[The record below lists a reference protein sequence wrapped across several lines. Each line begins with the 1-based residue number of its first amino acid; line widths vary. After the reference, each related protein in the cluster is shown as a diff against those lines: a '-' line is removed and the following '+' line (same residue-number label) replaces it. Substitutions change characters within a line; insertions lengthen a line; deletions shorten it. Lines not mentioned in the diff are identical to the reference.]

1 LAARPVDIS
10 LELLGRFAVVVDGA
24 EIDERTWRLRKART
38 LVKVLAL
45 APGRRLHREQ
55 TMELLWPDLTATA
68 AQNNLHQALHA
79 ARRVLGAESIALSDG
94 LLVLSEQIACDID
107 RFEHAA
113 AEARAS
119 GDAHTYEW
127 ALELY
132 GGELLPE
139 DRYESWSDARRAAL
153 QELHGTLCLE
163 LAARQQPDEAVHT
176 LQRALG
182 AAPLHEPAHRRL
194 MQLYVT
200 LGRRQDA
207 LAQFNRLRDALRVEL
222 AAEPDEATRA
232 LYRELLAGE
241 SAGPLQP
248 PPLPMQLTSFV
259 GRTRELREVLDLL
272 ERSRLLTLI
281 GPGGSGKTRLGLAA
295 AAQAGGAWLV
305 ELGSLFDPT
314 LVAEAAATAV
324 GIQVPSR
331 RTAAE
336 AVAEHIGE
344 RDALLVLDTCE
355 HVVGACAALV
365 ETILRVCPNV
375 RVLATSREA
384 LRTPGETTWRV
395 PGLGVPDSDAAD
407 LADAEAVQLF
417 VARARDADSS
427 FELDG
432 STAPHVA
439 AICTRLDGMPLALE
453 LAAAR
458 ASALSVAEIAAR
470 LVDSLEVLTAGNRT
484 ALTRQQTLRATIEW
498 SHDLLGGEERVLYRR
513 LAVFAGTF
521 SLSASEDVCAG
532 GPIERRHV
540 ADLLARLVDKSLVL
554 VDSGRYRL
562 LDTIR
567 QFAAERLADAGE
579 LEAVE
584 ARLLDWA
591 VTLATAHDPDTQV
604 GAQSRS
610 LEELELDHDNVRAA
624 IDGGLRHDPQGAL
637 LLVSRFWRF
646 WLDRNFFTEGTR
658 RVRAALAA
666 APEATELRSRAL
678 LAAAALELR
687 CGERQLFLDSGRE
700 ADAIARRS
708 GDTQHA
714 AEVRHRAGLLYIAG
728 FSMGASIEAC
738 GEALALA
745 GDNPAVRASALSA
758 SSLAPFYMGD
768 SADARAKLEATLEEL
783 ERVPAGTEPFFE
795 GITYGFAVLPEGRG
809 GVLRAILEE
818 TIMLFTRFAREPA
831 IAYTLCN
838 LAALER
844 TEGRASESR
853 AALDDAL
860 ERFRALRDEAGEALA
875 LTALGNTARTFAEPD
890 LALEHFAAAR
900 MLRLRRGD
908 RRAVAMTETDAA
920 LAVALAGDVEEA
932 RRRFAVLRAAFRA
945 ADDAPGQGGV
955 LVSWSLA
962 EERAG
967 DLEQAAELA
976 RQGAEVWDSTLGGHL
991 PGWAWLTTADL
1002 YAALGNDGSAERS
1015 VTRAE
1020 QVLSAAGDPRGVALC
1035 ISQRAAKPVQRGG

>member
-1 LAARPVDIS
+1 LAARPLEVS

-24 EIDERTWRLRKART
+24 DVDERAWRLRKART

-45 APGRRLHREQ
+45 ARGRRLHREQ
-55 TMELLWPDLTATA
+55 TMELLWPDLPATA

-94 LLVLSEQIACDID
+94 LLTLSEHIACDVD

-113 AEARAS
+113 TEARALADPQAYAS
-119 GDAHTYEW
+119 
-127 ALELY
+127 ALAFY
-132 GGELLPE
+132 AGELLPE
-139 DRYESWSDARRAAL
+139 DRYESWADARRAAL
-153 QELHGTLCLE
+153 RELHGTLCLE
-163 LAARQQPDEAVHT
+163 LAERQDPDEAVHT
-176 LQRALG
+176 LQRAL
-182 AAPLHEPAHRRL
+182 ATAPLYEPAHREL
-194 MQLYVT
+194 MHVYVA

-222 AAEPDEATRA
+222 AAEPDVATRA
-232 LYRELLAGE
+232 LYRELLSGE
-241 SAGPLQP
+241 SVGPLQP
-248 PPLPMQLTSFV
+248 PPLPTQLTSFV

-272 ERSRLLTLI
+272 DRSRLLTLI

-295 AAQAGGAWLV
+295 AARAGGAWLV
-305 ELGSLFDPT
+305 ELGSLFDAT
-314 LVAEAAATAV
+314 LVGEAAATTV
-324 GIQVPSR
+324 GVQVPSR

-344 RDALLVLDTCE
+344 RKALIILDTCE

-365 ETILRVCPNV
+365 ETLLQLCPNV
-375 RVLATSREA
+375 RILATSREA

-395 PGLGVPDSDAAD
+395 PGLGVPDPDAAA
-407 LADAEAVQLF
+407 LGDAEAVQLF

-427 FELDG
+427 FELDETT
-432 STAPHVA
+432 SAHVA

-470 LVDSLEVLTAGNRT
+470 LVDSLEVLTAGSRT

-498 SHDLLGGEERVLYRR
+498 SHDLLGGEERVLFRR
-513 LAVFAGTF
+513 LAIFAGTF
-521 SLSASEDVCAG
+521 SLSAAEDVCAG
-532 GPIERRHV
+532 GPIELRHV
-540 ADLLARLVDKSLVL
+540 ADLLARLVDKSLV
-554 VDSGRYRL
+554 VIDSGRYRL

-567 QFAAERLADAGE
+567 QFGAERLADAAE
-579 LEAVE
+579 REAVD

-591 VTLATAHDPDTQV
+591 VALATAHDPDTQA
-604 GAQSRS
+604 GSQRRS
-610 LEELELDHDNVRAA
+610 LEQLELDHDNVRAA

-658 RVRAALAA
+658 RVRAALDA
-666 APEATELRSRAL
+666 APEATELRGRAL

-687 CGERQLFLDSGRE
+687 CGERQLFLESGRE
-700 ADAIARRS
+700 AYAIARSS
-708 GDTQHA
+708 GDPLRTA
-714 AEVRHRAGLLYIAG
+714 DAEHRASLLYIAG
-728 FSMGASIEAC
+728 LSMTASAEAC
-738 GEALALA
+738 ADALELA

-758 SSLAPFYMGD
+758 SSLAPFYLGEYQ
-768 SADARAKLEATLEEL
+768 DARKRLEAALDEL
-783 ERVPAGTEPFFE
+783 DRVPAETEPFFE
-795 GITYGFAVLPEGRG
+795 GITYGFPVLPEGRG
-809 GVLRAILEE
+809 GALRAILEE
-818 TIMLFTRFAREPA
+818 TILLFHRFAREPA

-838 LAALER
+838 VAALER
-844 TEGRASESR
+844 TEGRAAEAR

-860 ERFRALRDEAGEALA
+860 ERFRAVGNEAGEALA
-875 LTALGNTARTFAEPD
+875 LTALGNTARTFGEPD
-890 LALEHFAAAR
+890 LALEHLTAAR
-900 MLRLRRGD
+900 ALRRRRGD

-920 LAVALAGDVEEA
+920 LAIAIAGDIEEA
-932 RRRFAVLRAAFRA
+932 RRRFVGLRDAFRA
-945 ADDAPGQGGV
+945 ADDAPGHGGV

-976 RQGAEVWDSTLGGHL
+976 RQGAEVWEPRLGAHL
-991 PGWAWLTTADL
+991 PGRAWLTAADL
-1002 YAALGNDGSAERS
+1002 FAALGNDAAAERS

-1020 QVLSAAGDPRGVALC
+1020 RVLTAADDTHGLAFC
-1035 ISQRAAKPVQRGG
+1035 AAHRAAKATQRGG

>member
-1 LAARPVDIS
+1 MAARTVNVS
-10 LELLGRFAVVVDGA
+10 LELLGRFAVVIDGTSV
-24 EIDERTWRLRKART
+24 DERAWRLRKART

-45 APGRRLHREQ
+45 TPGRRLHREQ

-94 LLVLSEQIACDID
+94 LLVLSEHIGCDVD
-107 RFEHAA
+107 RFEREA
-113 AEARAS
+113 AEARAL
-119 GDAHTYEW
+119 GAAQAYES
-127 ALELY
+127 ALRLY

-153 QELHGTLCLE
+153 RELHGTLCLE
-163 LAARQQPDEAVHT
+163 LAERQQPDEAVHT
-176 LQRALG
+176 LQRALA
-182 AAPLHEPAHRRL
+182 AAPLSEPAHREL
-194 MQLYVT
+194 MRLYVV

-241 SAGPLQP
+241 SLAALQP

-344 RDALLVLDTCE
+344 RQALLVLDTCE

-375 RVLATSREA
+375 RVLATSREP

-395 PGLGVPDSDAAD
+395 PGLGVPDPDAAE
-407 LADAEAVQLF
+407 LAEAEAVQLF
-417 VARARDADSS
+417 VARARDADRS
-427 FELDG
+427 FALDET
-432 STAPHVA
+432 TAAHVA

-498 SHDLLGGEERVLYRR
+498 SHDLLGGEERVLFRR

-521 SLSASEDVCAG
+521 SLNAAEEVCAG
-532 GPIERRHV
+532 GPIELRHV
-540 ADLLARLVDKSLVL
+540 ADLLARLVDKSLVI
-554 VDSGRYRL
+554 VDAGRYRL

-567 QFAAERLADAGE
+567 QFAAERLGDAAE
-579 LEAVE
+579 REAVE

-591 VTLATAHDPDTQV
+591 VALASAHDPDTQA

-610 LEELELDHDNVRAA
+610 LESLELDHDNVRAA
-624 IDGGLRHDPQGAL
+624 LDGGLRNDPQGAL
-637 LLVSRFWRF
+637 LLVTRFWRF

-658 RVRAALAA
+658 RVRAALDA
-666 APEATELRSRAL
+666 APESTELRSRAL

-708 GDTQHA
+708 GDRRHA
-714 AEVRHRAGLLYIAG
+714 ADVGHRAGLLYVAG
-728 FSMGASIEAC
+728 LSMNALDEVCA
-738 GEALALA
+738 EALELA
-745 GDNPAVRASALSA
+745 GDDHAVRASTLSA
-758 SSLAPFYMGD
+758 SSLASFYLGD
-768 SADARAKLEATLEEL
+768 FADARRRLNAALEEL
-783 ERVPAGTEPFFE
+783 GHVPSGTEPFFE
-795 GITYGFAVLPEGRG
+795 GVTYGFAILPEGRD
-809 GVLRAILEE
+809 GVLRALLEE
-818 TIMLFTRFAREPA
+818 TIMLFHRFAREPA

-838 LAALER
+838 VATLER
-844 TEGRASESR
+844 TIGRASEAR
-853 AALDDAL
+853 AALEDAL
-860 ERFRALRDEAGEALA
+860 ERFRALGNEGGEALA
-875 LTALGNTARTFAEPD
+875 LTVLGNTARTFGEPD
-890 LALEHFAAAR
+890 VALEHFDAALV
-900 MLRLRRGD
+900 LRRRRGD

-920 LAVALAGDVEEA
+920 LAIALAGDIDEA
-932 RRRFAVLRAAFRA
+932 RRRFAGLRDAFRA

-962 EERAG
+962 EEREG
-967 DLEQAAELA
+967 ELEEAAELV
-976 RQGAEVWDSTLGGHL
+976 RQGSEVWEPRLGGHL
-991 PGWAWLTTADL
+991 PGWSWLTAADL
-1002 YAALGNDGSAERS
+1002 FAALGKDAAAERS

-1020 QVLSAAGDPRGVALC
+1020 QVLTEAGDTRGLGLC
-1035 ISQRAAKPVQRGG
+1035 AAHRAAKPAQRGG

>member
-1 LAARPVDIS
+1 LAAPPVEVS
-10 LELLGRFAVVVDGA
+10 LELLGRFAATVGGVDV
-24 EIDERTWRLRKART
+24 EERAWRLRKART

-94 LLVLSEQIACDID
+94 LLVLSERIGCDVD

-113 AEARAS
+113 AEARAL
-119 GDAHTYEW
+119 GTLRAYES
-127 ALELY
+127 ALVLY

-139 DRYESWSDARRAAL
+139 DRYESWADARRAAL
-153 QELHGTLCLE
+153 RELHGTLCLE
-163 LAARQQPDEAVHT
+163 LAERQQPDEAVHT
-176 LQRALG
+176 LQHALA
-182 AAPLHEPAHRRL
+182 AAPLSEPAHREL
-194 MQLYVT
+194 MRLYVT

-222 AAEPDEATRA
+222 AAQPDDATRA

-241 SAGPLQP
+241 TIGPLQP

-281 GPGGSGKTRLGLAA
+281 GPGGSGKTRLGLSA

-344 RDALLVLDTCE
+344 RRALLVLDTCE

-365 ETILRVCPNV
+365 ETVLRLCPNV

-395 PGLGVPDSDAAD
+395 PGLGVPDPDAAE

-427 FELDG
+427 FELDET
-432 STAPHVA
+432 TAAHVA

-470 LVDSLEVLTAGNRT
+470 LVDSLEVLTAGTRT

-498 SHDLLGGEERVLYRR
+498 SHDLLGGEERVLFRR

-521 SLSASEDVCAG
+521 SLSAAEDVCAG
-532 GPIERRHV
+532 GPIELRHV
-540 ADLLARLVDKSLVL
+540 ADLLARLVDKSLVV
-554 VDSGRYRL
+554 VDAGRYRL

-579 LEAVE
+579 PEAVE

-591 VTLATAHDPDTQV
+591 VALATAHDPDTRA
-604 GAQSRS
+604 GTQSRS
-610 LEELELDHDNVRAA
+610 LELLELDHDNVRAA

-646 WLDRNFFTEGTR
+646 WLDRNFFTEGSR
-658 RVRAALAA
+658 RVRAALDA

-687 CGERQLFLDSGRE
+687 CGERQLFIASGRE
-700 ADAIARRS
+700 ASAIATRS
-708 GDTQHA
+708 GDRLHA
-714 AEVRHRAGLLYIAG
+714 ADIHHRAALLYLAG
-728 FSMGASIEAC
+728 LSMDASSEAC
-738 GEALALA
+738 AEALDLA
-745 GDNPAVRASALSA
+745 GDDAAVRASTLSALSLV
-758 SSLAPFYMGD
+758 SFNLGEF
-768 SADARAKLEATLEEL
+768 ADARTRLASTLEEL
-783 ERVPAGTEPFFE
+783 ERVPGETEPFFE
-795 GITYGFAVLPEGRG
+795 GVTYGFATVPEGRNG
-809 GVLRAILEE
+809 ALRAILEE
-818 TIMLFTRFAREPA
+818 TIMLFHRFPREPA

-838 LAALER
+838 VATLER
-844 TEGRASESR
+844 SEGRAVEAR

-860 ERFRALRDEAGEALA
+860 ERFRALDDVAGEALA
-875 LTALGNTARTFAEPD
+875 LTVLGNTARTFGEPD
-890 LALEHFAAAR
+890 VALEHLDAALA
-900 MLRLRRGD
+900 LRRRRGD

-920 LAVALAGDVEEA
+920 LAVALAGDIDEA
-932 RRRFAVLRAAFRA
+932 RGRFARLQDAFRA
-945 ADDAPGQGGV
+945 ADDAPGHGGV

-967 DLEQAAELA
+967 DPRQAADLA
-976 RQGAEVWDSTLGGHL
+976 RQGAEVWEPRLGGHL
-991 PGWAWLTTADL
+991 PGRAWLTTADL
-1002 YAALGNDGSAERS
+1002 FAAVGEDAAAERS
-1015 VTRAE
+1015 VARAE
-1020 QVLSAAGDPRGVALC
+1020 HVLTAATDTRGLALC
-1035 ISQRAAKPVQRGG
+1035 SAHRAAKPAQRSG

>member
-1 LAARPVDIS
+1 LAARPVDVS
-10 LELLGRFAVVVDGA
+10 LELLGRFAVVVDGT
-24 EIDERTWRLRKART
+24 EIDERAWRLRKART

-79 ARRVLGAESIALSDG
+79 ARRVLGVEAIALSDG
-94 LLVLSEQIACDID
+94 LLVLSEHIVCDVD
-107 RFEHAA
+107 RFERAA
-113 AEARAS
+113 ADARGT
-119 GDAHTYEW
+119 GDAHRYES

-153 QELHGTLCLE
+153 RELHATLCLE
-163 LAARQQPDEAVHT
+163 LAERQPPDEAVHT
-176 LQRALG
+176 LQRAL
-182 AAPLHEPAHRRL
+182 AVSPLHEPAHREL
-194 MQLYVT
+194 MQLYVA

-207 LAQFNRLRDALRVEL
+207 LAQFNRLRDALRVEF
-222 AAEPDEATRA
+222 AAEPDDATRA

-248 PPLPMQLTSFV
+248 PPLPTQLTSFV

-365 ETILRVCPNV
+365 ETILRGCPNV
-375 RVLATSREA
+375 RVLATSREP
-384 LRTPGETTWRV
+384 LRTAGETTWRV
-395 PGLGVPDSDAAD
+395 PGLGIPDPDAAE

-417 VARARDADSS
+417 VARARDADRS
-427 FELDG
+427 FELDDT
-432 STAPHVA
+432 TAPHVA

-458 ASALSVAEIAAR
+458 ASALSMAEIAAR
-470 LVDSLEVLTAGNRT
+470 LVDSLEMLTAGSRT

-498 SHDLLGGEERVLYRR
+498 SHDLLGGEERVLFRR

-521 SLSASEDVCAG
+521 SLSAAEDVCCG
-532 GPIERRHV
+532 GPIELRHV
-540 ADLLARLVDKSLVL
+540 ADLLARLVDKSLV
-554 VDSGRYRL
+554 VADSGRYRL

-567 QFAAERLADAGE
+567 QFAAERLADAAE

-591 VTLATAHDPDTQV
+591 LALASAHDPETEA
-604 GAQSRS
+604 GAQNRS
-610 LEELELDHDNVRAA
+610 LELLELDHDNVRAA
-624 IDGGLRHDPQGAL
+624 IDGGLRNDPQGAL

-666 APEATELRSRAL
+666 APESTELRSRAL
-678 LAAAALELR
+678 LAAAGLELR
-687 CGERQLFLDSGRE
+687 CGERQLFIESARE

-708 GDTQHA
+708 ADRLHA
-714 AEVRHRAGLLYIAG
+714 AEIRHRAGLLYVAG
-728 FSMGASIEAC
+728 LNMKTSNEAC
-738 GEALALA
+738 AEALELA
-745 GDNPAVRASALSA
+745 GDDPPVRASTLGAL
-758 SSLAPFYMGD
+758 SLAPFYLGD
-768 SADARAKLEATLEEL
+768 FAEARKRLEDALEEL
-783 ERVPAGTEPFFE
+783 ARVPAGTAPFFE
-795 GITYGFAVLPEGRG
+795 GVTFGFAVLPEGRDG
-809 GVLRAILEE
+809 ALRAILEE
-818 TIMLFTRFAREPA
+818 TIMLFHRFAREQA

-838 LAALER
+838 LATLER
-844 TEGRASESR
+844 SEGHAAEAR
-853 AALDDAL
+853 AALDEAV
-860 ERFRALRDEAGEALA
+860 ERFRALGDAAGEALA
-875 LTALGNTARTFAEPD
+875 LTVLGNTARTFGELDTALSHFDEA
-890 LALEHFAAAR
+890 LALR
-900 MLRLRRGD
+900 RRRGD
-908 RRAVAMTETDAA
+908 RRAVAMTETGAA
-920 LAVALAGDVEEA
+920 LATALAGDIDEA
-932 RRRFAVLRAAFRA
+932 RARFTRLRDAFRA

-962 EERAG
+962 EERSG
-967 DLEQAAELA
+967 DLEQSAELA
-976 RQGAEVWDSTLGGHL
+976 RQGAEVWEQRLGGHL
-991 PGWAWLTTADL
+991 PGRSWLTAAGL
-1002 YAALGNDGSAERS
+1002 FAALGNDAAADRA

-1020 QVLSAAGDPRGVALC
+1020 QVLTAAGDTPGLALC
-1035 ISQRAAKPVQRGG
+1035 TAQRAAKATQREG